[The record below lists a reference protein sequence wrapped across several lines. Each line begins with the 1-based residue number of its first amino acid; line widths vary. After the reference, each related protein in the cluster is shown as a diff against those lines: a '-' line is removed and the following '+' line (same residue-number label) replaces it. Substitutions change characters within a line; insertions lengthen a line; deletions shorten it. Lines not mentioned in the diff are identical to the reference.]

1 MLPYGSDDRLRLLHW
16 VDRSLLPGGKVNP
29 MARHITNRT
38 WLPEHIQELRNLVE
52 AGASPIRAAARL
64 KRSQVSVQG
73 KAKAEGFPFQDLRK
87 VKRDRLKAE
96 ANARHELGLK

>member
-1 MLPYGSDDRLRLLHW
+1 M
-16 VDRSLLPGGKVNP
+16 
-29 MARHITNRT
+29 
-38 WLPEHIQELRNLVE
+38 E